1 MTTQTFVVFR
11 DGARV
16 FRLSRRLRDESWHNL
31 AVPQYVVGDEEP
43 ARPHELDE
51 AVEHRQ
57 GQTPVALLKKQIEW
71 ARHPRQHPRPVA
83 DPDVCPG
90 GGARPHQGFPRLPC
104 PPLVPF
110 PPPQPPL

>member
-57 GQTPVALLKKQIEW
+57 VQSLVPVLEDQIGW
-71 ARHPRQHPRPVA
+71 PRHPRQHPRRLAP
-83 DPDVCPG
+83 PDLCPG
-90 GGARPHQGFPRLPC
+90 GEAA
-104 PPLVPF
+104 PPAGL
-110 PPPQPPL
+110 